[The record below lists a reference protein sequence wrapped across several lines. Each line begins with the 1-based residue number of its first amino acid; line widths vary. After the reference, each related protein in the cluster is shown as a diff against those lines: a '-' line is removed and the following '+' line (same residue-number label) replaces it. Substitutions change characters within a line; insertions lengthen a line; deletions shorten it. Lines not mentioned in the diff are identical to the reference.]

1 MKKILMFYVLMVVAL
16 MASASTTWTL
26 QGKVYNVDTLY
37 HAKVGPGT
45 TQTSL
50 ALSGDLDLRIFY
62 TTTDLSNPNVE
73 MRVAKAGN
81 VIKKTATVTNLSKS
95 NSKEG
100 AQYFVGVNADFFDM
114 SNGQPL
120 GVNVLNS
127 EIYNLSG
134 DSNWTEL
141 SFDAFKT
148 PRIGDLTFSGSV
160 KKTDGTSYE
169 VSTIN
174 SQRLENYLVVFS
186 SRYGSSTGSNQWGVE
201 VVAKPIEDKATIALG
216 KSVKMKIVGSPETAG
231 NMTIPSGAYVLSG
244 HGTAKTFLGTLVDGD
259 EIEVSLKASNASS
272 ESVNPVW
279 AVGGCPVLLK
289 DGVVQE
295 TEDKNI
301 IDHLPNKEP
310 RTAVG
315 YDSTGT
321 KVMMLVVDG
330 RSEISDGCRTKILA
344 DIMREVGCS
353 DAMNFDGGGST
364 ELYHQKLG
372 IRNRPSG
379 GSERAVTNALFAVAT
394 VPTDTEIAEIRF
406 VDWVKELPKY
416 GYYTPKFYGYN
427 KYGVLVNTDVD
438 GVKLSCSAELGEIVN
453 DGTTLFCNGGG
464 THALTATYKGI
475 STTLAVSVDDK
486 TEPIFRHPKVL
497 LDSYKDYTVDI
508 YGVIRGEEV
517 KIDNTVFAWTS
528 SDENVAI
535 VDSNGVIKGLK
546 NGTAVVRGTVG
557 DYSKDIEVTVEIPTV
572 HYQLL
577 DDAINMSNWTVEVG
591 TAISSYEV
599 KPLGKE
605 GFIVDYTIGGSGTKT
620 INIKRDIKTWSRPD
634 SILIDINPGES
645 LLQAVYVYYEDQ
657 EGEEKRLRKGTSGL
671 VANAVNR
678 ILLPISGVV
687 DVEDMSLLP
696 ITFKRLCIQSKEAVG
711 VKGHVEVLKMAMVYN
726 SVPADA
732 SGVIENFQEKEVLI
746 LSPNPVK
753 SGEVVNF
760 GVSEPVKYSI
770 YSLSGAVVA
779 QGNGTEF
786 ATAGMSSGVY
796 IVKVDGLGVARMIVK
811 K

>member
-416 GYYTPKFYGYN
+416 SYYTPKFYGYN

-517 KIDNTVFAWTS
+517 KIDNTVFTWETS
-528 SDENVAI
+528 DASVVTIDENGVAKGL
-535 VDSNGVIKGLK
+535 SNGNAKIK
-546 NGTAVVRGTVG
+546 GTVG
-557 DYSKDIEVTVEIPTV
+557 KFTKEIDVTVEIPTV
-572 HYQLL
+572 RYQ
-577 DDAINMSNWTVEVG
+577 DITSYDISTWTVEVSNLENQSITSLPTG
-591 TAISSYEV
+591 
-599 KPLGKE
+599 
-605 GFIVDYTIGGSGTKT
+605 GFAVDYTTTASRRIYLTLAKDAKS
-620 INIKRDIKTWSRPD
+620 WSRPD
-634 SILIDINPGES
+634 SLLIEMNPGTSSWKTLTINSTDYRTPDVPIAYEFS
-645 LLQAVYVYYEDQ
+645 PGLSANTINRLLIPMSAF
-657 EGEEKRLRKGTSGL
+657 
-671 VANAVNR
+671 
-678 ILLPISGVV
+678 I
-687 DVEDMSLLP
+687 DVEDMSTYPL
-696 ITFKRLCIQSKEAVG
+696 TFNNLYVVLSDSKG
-711 VKGHVEVLKMAMVYN
+711 STHHVEINKIAWVYN

-732 SGVIENFQEKEVLI
+732 SGVIENFQEKEDLI